1 MSDPNELAA
10 AEAAFESALAASV
23 RAADLAARAWTSRAF
38 TWGEVAAA
46 LDAEAAHV
54 RAAEALD
61 ALERAR
67 DHNRTA

>member
-23 RAADLAARAWTSRAF
+23 RAADLAARAWSERAF
-38 TWGEVAAA
+38 TWRETIDA

-54 RAAEALD
+54 RATEALK